1 MKSMHMDR
9 HDAKART
16 ALNLDVLRTVISFL
30 PVADLK
36 EIAVV
41 SQPLHEEASREI
53 LSRGVHLRSNATK
66 LKSFCDFMLKRDP
79 PLFPYLRTFTLEHL
93 PHRYVDQTAID
104 PTEILEVLSRAVY
117 LRYLRIRWSDFL
129 FTAESD
135 KRLFITLPKLPDL
148 RRLEVWTRSNT
159 TDTLVAET
167 VLNLRSQLRTLDV
180 PSDPDN
186 QLSPDFPNL
195 LAEKQQSLYSL
206 RICYPSLTNTQWAP
220 FPSVRVLYL
229 QIGDKLPS
237 LPQLAQIF
245 PALREL
251 SVSAVGFEVDFAH
264 PSPEHVRARNEAL
277 AFQNSG
283 KGWKSLD
290 VLTAATIGDPWV
302 LCLTCPVGSVSLGHY
317 DVGSHR
323 AFVDVVSGTRPRKV
337 AVHLACAQYCVRPDG
352 LQNIFVF
359 PSGVEDGTE
368 EGVRG
373 VTHAVLMVSI
383 SSFNTG
389 QDTATIIDTI
399 ASHVKDSALEYIHIG
414 FAEFFMSGELDERIL
429 KPEDIH
435 EEVKKVIQEID
446 LELLVSGIVA
456 AGTRLRFVAVTAAT
470 RDQSMWAID
479 RTDNGQLVG
488 RVKNAFPAREII
500 DREERRH
507 KGTGWFSQ

>member
-9 HDAKART
+9 HHAKART

-36 EIAVV
+36 GIAVV

-93 PHRYVDQTAID
+93 PHRYVDQTSID
-104 PTEILEVLSRAVY
+104 PTDILEVLSRAVY

-135 KRLFITLPKLPDL
+135 KRLLITLPKLPDL

-167 VLNLRSQLRTLDV
+167 VLSLRSQLHTLDV

-186 QLSPDFPNL
+186 QLPPDFPNL
-195 LAEKQQSLYSL
+195 LAEQQQSLHRLS
-206 RICYPSLTNTQWAP
+206 ICYPSLINAQWTP

-229 QIGDKLPS
+229 MIGDKLPS
-237 LPQLAQIF
+237 LPQLVQVF

-251 SVSAVGFEVDFAH
+251 SVSAVGFEVDFMH

-277 AFQNSG
+277 AFQRSG

-317 DVGSHR
+317 DVGSHG
-323 AFVDVVSGTRPRKV
+323 AFVDVVAGARPRKV
-337 AVHLACAQYCVRPDG
+337 AVHLACAQYCVRPNT

-359 PSGVEDGTE
+359 TSGLEDGTE
-368 EGVRG
+368 DGVRG

-389 QDTATIIDTI
+389 QDTAAIIDTI
-399 ASHVKDSALEYIHIG
+399 ASHVQDSALEYIHIG
-414 FAEFFMSGELDERIL
+414 LAEYFMSGELDERIL

-435 EEVKKVIQEID
+435 EEVKKVIQGID
-446 LELLVSGIVA
+446 LELLVSGIA
-456 AGTRLRFVAVTAAT
+456 AVGTHLRFVAVTAAT
-470 RDQSMWAID
+470 RDQSVWKID

-488 RVKNAFPAREII
+488 RVKNAFSAREII